1 MCSLQNWHFPLK
13 KQYEIIGIFVYQFSL
28 LLHLGHLDGGKT
40 MLSPDNPLNA
50 TTFRKLPMQASIKNT
65 KIDISVFKSI
75 IAGNTFFCDNF
86 KERI

>member
-1 MCSLQNWHFPLK
+1 M
-13 KQYEIIGIFVYQFSL
+13 YQFSL

-50 TTFRKLPMQASIKNT
+50 TTFRKLPMQAPIKNT

-75 IAGNTFFCDNF
+75 IAGNTFFVITSKSVFNVF
-86 KERI
+86 F